1 MALVNPYCSE
11 QQFREQFD
19 DDSSVLPTAVV
30 ERAINATSR
39 AIEKFTGRKFWT
51 AEDPLTFT
59 YRPDESDLAWIRD
72 INSREDIVI
81 RTDSAGDGTYA
92 TTWTADDYELGPDA
106 DADVDGDAYAWWRIH
121 AVGTLRFPTVGQYR
135 PLEVTALPG
144 WSEIPANVEQ
154 ACIIRSAAIFKRRES
169 MSGVAGFDGFG
180 AVRISRQR
188 DPDVAALLD
197 DFIKIKVGA
206 V

>member
-1 MALVNPYCSE
+1 MPLVNAYCSE
-11 QQFREQFD
+11 EQLREQFD
-19 DDSSVLPTAVV
+19 DDTSVLPTAVL
-30 ERAINATSR
+30 ERAINSTSR
-39 AIEKFTGRKFWT
+39 AIERFTGRKFWT
-51 AEDPLTFT
+51 GDALTFA
-59 YRPDESDLAWIRD
+59 YRPDEPDLAWIRD
-72 INSREDIVI
+72 INSRADLII
-81 RTDSAGDGTYA
+81 KTDSAGDGTYA
-92 TTWTADDYELGPDA
+92 TTWAASDYELGPDD

-121 AVGTLRFPTVGQYR
+121 AVGDYLFPTSGQYR
-135 PLEVTALPG
+135 PLQVTAPPG
-144 WSEIPANVEQ
+144 WSAIPADVEQ
-154 ACIIRSAAIFKRRES
+154 ACIIRAAAIFKRRES